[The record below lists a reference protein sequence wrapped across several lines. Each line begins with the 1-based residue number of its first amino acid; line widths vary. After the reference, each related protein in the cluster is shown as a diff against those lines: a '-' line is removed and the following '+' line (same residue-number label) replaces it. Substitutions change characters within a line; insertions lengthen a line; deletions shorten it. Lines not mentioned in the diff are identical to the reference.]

1 VGIDTFSQVGK
12 TTVIRSLIK
21 HYTKH
26 NLSEVP
32 LRLVNLPD
40 RQMENRGLKWH
51 IQIRGPITIIAGK
64 KRRLTFIEVS
74 NDLPSMLDAAKARS
88 LPLLLASARAGCIEP

>member
-1 VGIDTFSQVGK
+1 MA
-12 TTVIRSLIK
+12 
-21 HYTKH
+21 Y
-26 NLSEVP
+26 
-32 LRLVNLPD
+32 
-40 RQMENRGLKWH
+40 

-88 LPLLLASARAGCIEP
+88 LPLLFASARAGCIEP